1 VQGGGFLPI
10 NMRAERKHGVEKDSL
25 GDSLENTG
33 LKTGLNDFL
42 GRF

>member
-1 VQGGGFLPI
+1 SQKARRTKLLVHF
-10 NMRAERKHGVEKDSL
+10 ADSL